1 MNLYPQPQDEIV
13 AEMVSSL
20 NEEQREGFEERA
32 GIRENDGHFS
42 RGHAESLAML
52 ELLRRYPS
60 LLSGVIAVQ
69 IEIDGSTEWLLT
81 TDRAIARQYLADIS
95 GKEVAVV
102 NLTRLINEQYG
113 CIACLTN
120 LG

>member
-20 NEEQREGFEERA
+20 DEGQREGFEERA
-32 GIRENDGHFS
+32 SIRESDGQFS
-42 RGHAESLAML
+42 RGHAECLAML
-52 ELLRRYPS
+52 EALRRYPS
-60 LLSGVIAVQ
+60 LLTGVTAVQ
-69 IEIDGSTEWLLT
+69 IEIDGGTEWLLT
-81 TDRAIARQYLADIS
+81 TDLPVARQYLVDIS

-102 NLTRLINEQYG
+102 NLTTLINEQYG
-113 CIACLTN
+113 CLACLTN